1 MISKLEKRLKPAA
14 GRMVS
19 DAERRRIKAQI
30 ESLKKSR
37 PKPKPSKTSA
47 DKNTDPSKGSVRT
60 GDAGGKKPYTIPK
73 KKQAEIAKLM
83 DEERQRIATEK
94 RRRKEYPER
103 KDKIAAEKRKQ
114 AKQDKR
120 HETAR
125 TAHRNFP
132 SSVPKKDWRTL
143 PGKATAED
151 IKERDRISAISKK
164 RYSRRGTGL
173 TAETKATME
182 RRAKA
187 YRDRKAALEAQKKK
201 QPDGSAQQKKTSES
215 INKWAEELKK
225 VIRKLQQRQDSVLRA
240 KK

>member
-19 DAERRRIKAQI
+19 DAERRRIKDRI

-37 PKPKPSKTSA
+37 PKPKPAPKPEPKPSKTSA

-83 DEERQRIATEK
+83 DEERKRIATEK
-94 RRRKEYPER
+94 RT
-103 KDKIAAEKRKQ
+103 AAEKRKQ
-114 AKQDKR
+114 AKQGKR

-151 IKERDRISAISKK
+151 IKERDRIAAISKK
-164 RYSRRGTGL
+164 KYSRRGTGL
-173 TAETKATME
+173 AAETKATME

-187 YRDRKAALEAQKKK
+187 YRDRKAALEAQKKE

-225 VIRKLQQRQDSVLRA
+225 VLRKIRGEK
-240 KK
+240 

>member
-19 DAERRRIKAQI
+19 AAERRRIKAQI

-37 PKPKPSKTSA
+37 PKPSKPRTPAIYKSA
-47 DKNTDPSKGSVRT
+47 AQSLNEEQKERQEKQ
-60 GDAGGKKPYTIPK
+60 

-94 RRRKEYPER
+94 RRRKDYHER

-114 AKQDKR
+114 AKQGKR

-151 IKERDRISAISKK
+151 IKERDRVSAISKK

-215 INKWAEELKK
+215 IKKWAEALKK
-225 VIRKLQQRQDSVLRA
+225 VLRKIRGGK
-240 KK
+240 

>member
-1 MISKLEKRLKPAA
+1 MISKLEKRLKPSA
-14 GRMVS
+14 GRRTPTGI
-19 DAERRRIKAQI
+19 DRQRILTQI

-60 GDAGGKKPYTIPK
+60 GDAGGKT
-73 KKQAEIAKLM
+73 
-83 DEERQRIATEK
+83 EEQKRRETQE
-94 RRRKEYPER
+94 RRRKDYHER

-114 AKQDKR
+114 AKQGKR

-225 VIRKLQQRQDSVLRA
+225 VLRKIQQRQDSVLRGE
-240 KK
+240 K

>member
-1 MISKLEKRLKPAA
+1 MISKLEKQLKPSA

-19 DAERRRIKAQI
+19 AAERRRIKAQI

-37 PKPKPSKTSA
+37 PKPSKPRTPAVYKTAAQSL
-47 DKNTDPSKGSVRT
+47 N
-60 GDAGGKKPYTIPK
+60 
-73 KKQAEIAKLM
+73 
-83 DEERQRIATEK
+83 EEQKRRETQE
-94 RRRKEYPER
+94 RRRKDYHER

-225 VIRKLQQRQDSVLRA
+225 VLRKIRGEK
-240 KK
+240 